1 MWALGLNALIWAKL
15 FCWPGVHMI
24 NWGDFYQ
31 MESDRVS
38 YHGGCRLSVY
48 YLVWVEGVFIVDAF
62 PCF

>member
-1 MWALGLNALIWAKL
+1 
-15 FCWPGVHMI
+15 MI

-31 MESDRVS
+31 MESARVS